1 MLMKFRA
8 TVKNESG
15 IIECPW
21 FVYIESEHGHTVYA
35 CRFNTMRHAQ
45 RIAAAMN
52 ACWSEEG
59 RLYEPIL
66 DD

>member
-1 MLMKFRA
+1 MKFRA
-8 TVKNESG
+8 VVRNEDTV
-15 IIECPW
+15 ECPW
-21 FVYIESEHGHTVYA
+21 FVYVESEHGGVIYA
-35 CRFNTMRHAQ
+35 CRFNRMAHAQ

>member
-1 MLMKFRA
+1 VRFRA
-8 TVKNESG
+8 VVRDEKTG
-15 IIECPW
+15 ECTW
-21 FVYIESEHGHTVYA
+21 FVYVITEHGHTVYA